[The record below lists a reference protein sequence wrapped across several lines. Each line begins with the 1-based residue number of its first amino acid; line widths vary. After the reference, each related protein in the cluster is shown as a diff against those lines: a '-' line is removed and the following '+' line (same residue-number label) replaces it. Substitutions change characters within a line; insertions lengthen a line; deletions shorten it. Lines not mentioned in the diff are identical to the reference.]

1 MWYSRI
7 IESATAWDVLSTK
20 EVTWSGSFT
29 RTFQDFSFYDPN
41 HMPTMTAMLKLIGE
55 IEKGKGNNSI
65 LEKYFEKAKVDV
77 NALSDISI
85 FCHSLPKFIDNEMKK
100 QGSSAN
106 TDMMKVLDF
115 LGTLNEFI
123 RSQGQQ
129 GLELGQKITDYDSL
143 KYSVNSTLGMGY
155 TTLNLLMRK
164 GTSLNESLAMFLLR
178 GDDVTRLGYPANEQR
193 NLLLEQIVDAKPE
206 LQYFTNHLSVIN
218 LIRRGEGNFYL
229 PQIEEYI
236 YSGIDE
242 SKVLEVIFKLLLHGT
257 PQDKVA
263 SLLSLLP
270 NKYRLEVALKVDE
283 YKDFEN
289 FSQIMA
295 SKLYSSISS
304 SDFTYEKSFLP
315 KLKSFKTFVELIY
328 SKGDECTP
336 LFIQMGLAKPEVII
350 RYLEKN
356 PEDYEKFSEDILDSL
371 GAEIKSKVVR
381 NGVQAKTRIQNDGFA
396 ALEKA
401 QAEKVITV
409 KKATDTDFNWAY
421 GKNPNK
427 TTDNSGISESEMR
440 QQQKTDELF
449 NKIQISYEDR
459 MNQESPFAGVSEEK
473 IQKYAD
479 QMVIVE
485 FSTWR
490 LKDFMQRNNIPKLK
504 LGPVDFTEEKWGG
517 LFVPKFPTK
526 DRGPVPAIIIKTDI
540 WQQLSYHKALA
551 ENIGMDAQHY
561 LEATKRHEVAHA
573 LQYLQSGDLMMQDSV
588 ELNPELTP
596 EEAYISDPAELYAR
610 VHGDIPYLSKI
621 FDAHIGKLMSDPKI
635 YQAAKEQWILDIQ
648 DEMVHLMSGGTNAKR
663 LLEDM
668 ETGRFGSYT
677 TSTGQKIKL
686 SDPLEAINKML
697 QRQRNRLEMIF
708 HETFQIQGRKDYRR
722 GLIGKKN
729 QLVRQ
734 IESLPIDS
742 PERTELEKELKEVQ
756 SKIVESGK
764 MLIFDVKD
772 VTEGVV
778 EGYLADYFG
787 KIAKAVADG
796 LLTADVVNPEGADR
810 LKENAQLREEAKKQ
824 EPPTA
829 QDIKQHSRFQI
840 QQSEPIPSGR
850 KLDVI
855 LPRYKGEG
863 MPPGNFPGFEN
874 AEQDNKQVDIT
885 IERDEEETEEKT
897 ASVYNH
903 RISIKQKVFS
913 KH

>member
-20 EVTWSGSFT
+20 EVSWAGSFS
-29 RTFQDFSFYDPN
+29 RTFKDFSFFDPN
-41 HMPTMTAMLKLIGE
+41 QMPTMTAMLKLIGE
-55 IEKGKGNNSI
+55 IEKGRGNDSI
-65 LEKYFEKAKVDV
+65 LEKYFEKSKTDIDI
-77 NALSDISI
+77 LSDINV

-100 QGSSAN
+100 QGSTAN
-106 TDMMKVLDF
+106 TDMMKILDF
-115 LGTLNEFI
+115 LGKLNEFI

-164 GTSLNESLAMFLLR
+164 GTSLNESLSMFLLR
-178 GDDVTRLGYPANEQR
+178 GDDITRLGYSANEQR
-193 NLLLEQIVDAKPE
+193 DLLLEQIVDAKPE
-206 LQYFTNHLSVIN
+206 LQYFTNHNSVIN

-242 SKVLEVIFKLLLHGT
+242 SKVLEVVFKLLLHGT

-270 NKYRLEVALKVDE
+270 NKYRVEVALKIDD
-283 YKDFEN
+283 YPDFKDF
-289 FSQIMA
+289 SQMMA
-295 SKLYSSISS
+295 SKLYSSITDYDLQNTASIL
-304 SDFTYEKSFLP
+304 EN
-315 KLKSFKTFVELIY
+315 LKSFKTFMELIY
-328 SKGDECTP
+328 SKGDQCSP
-336 LFIQMGLAKPEVII
+336 LFIIYGLAKPEVII

-356 PEDYEKFSEDILDSL
+356 PEDFEKFSNDILDSL
-371 GAEIKSKVVR
+371 GTEVKKKVISD
-381 NGVQAKTRIQNDGFA
+381 GIQAKKRIQNDGFA

-401 QAEKVITV
+401 QAENVITV
-409 KKATDTDFNWAY
+409 KKASDLEFNWAY

-427 TTDNSGISESEMR
+427 AKENSGMSESELR
-440 QQQKTDELF
+440 QRQKSDEVF
-449 NKIQISYEDR
+449 NKFQISYEDR
-459 MNQESPFAGVSEEK
+459 MKQEAPFAGVSEEK

-485 FSTWR
+485 FNTWR
-490 LKDFMQRNNIPKLK
+490 LKDFMHRNGIPKLK

-517 LFVPKFPTK
+517 LFVARFPTK

-540 WQQLSYHKALA
+540 WQQLAYHKALA

-561 LEATKRHEVAHA
+561 TEATKRHEVAHA

-588 ELNPELTP
+588 TLNPELTP
-596 EEAYISDPAELYAR
+596 EEAYIADPAELYAR
-610 VHGDIPYLSKI
+610 VHGDIPYLTKI
-621 FDAHIGKLMSDPKI
+621 FDAHIGNLMSDPKI

-668 ETGRFGSYT
+668 ETGRFGTYT
-677 TSTGQKIKL
+677 TSTGQTIKL

-708 HETFQIQGRKDYRR
+708 HETFQIQGKRDYRR

-729 QLVRQ
+729 QLIRQ
-734 IESLPIDS
+734 IESSPIS
-742 PERTELEKELKEVQ
+742 SLERIDLEKELKEVQ
-756 SKIVESGK
+756 SKIIESGK

-772 VTEGVV
+772 VTEGVI

-787 KIAKAVADG
+787 KIAQAVADG
-796 LLTADVVNPEGADR
+796 LLSTDVVNPEGADR

-863 MPPGNFPGFEN
+863 MPPGNFPGFED
-874 AEQDNKQVDIT
+874 AQQDDKQVDIT
-885 IERDEEETEEKT
+885 IEREQEESEEKT
-897 ASVYNH
+897 AN
-903 RISIKQKVFS
+903 VFNYRRLV
-913 KH
+913 K

>member
-1 MWYSRI
+1 M
-7 IESATAWDVLSTK
+7 
-20 EVTWSGSFT
+20 
-29 RTFQDFSFYDPN
+29 
-41 HMPTMTAMLKLIGE
+41 
-55 IEKGKGNNSI
+55 
-65 LEKYFEKAKVDV
+65 
-77 NALSDISI
+77 
-85 FCHSLPKFIDNEMKK
+85 
-100 QGSSAN
+100 
-106 TDMMKVLDF
+106 
-115 LGTLNEFI
+115 
-123 RSQGQQ
+123 
-129 GLELGQKITDYDSL
+129 
-143 KYSVNSTLGMGY
+143 
-155 TTLNLLMRK
+155 
-164 GTSLNESLAMFLLR
+164 
-178 GDDVTRLGYPANEQR
+178 
-193 NLLLEQIVDAKPE
+193 
-206 LQYFTNHLSVIN
+206 
-218 LIRRGEGNFYL
+218 
-229 PQIEEYI
+229 
-236 YSGIDE
+236 
-242 SKVLEVIFKLLLHGT
+242 
-257 PQDKVA
+257 
-263 SLLSLLP
+263 
-270 NKYRLEVALKVDE
+270 
-283 YKDFEN
+283 
-289 FSQIMA
+289 
-295 SKLYSSISS
+295 
-304 SDFTYEKSFLP
+304 
-315 KLKSFKTFVELIY
+315 
-328 SKGDECTP
+328 
-336 LFIQMGLAKPEVII
+336 
-350 RYLEKN
+350 
-356 PEDYEKFSEDILDSL
+356 
-371 GAEIKSKVVR
+371 
-381 NGVQAKTRIQNDGFA
+381 
-396 ALEKA
+396 
-401 QAEKVITV
+401 
-409 KKATDTDFNWAY
+409 
-421 GKNPNK
+421 
-427 TTDNSGISESEMR
+427 SESELR
-440 QQQKTDELF
+440 QKQKTDEVF
-449 NKIQISYEDR
+449 DKFMISYEDR
-459 MNQESPFAGVSEEK
+459 MKQESPFAGVSEEN
-473 IQKYAD
+473 IEKYAD

-490 LKDFMQRNNIPKLK
+490 LKDFMERNNIPKLK

-588 ELNPELTP
+588 ELNP
-596 EEAYISDPAELYAR
+596 
-610 VHGDIPYLSKI
+610 DIPYLSKI
-621 FDAHIGKLMSDPKI
+621 FDAHIGKLMSVPKI

-677 TSTGQKIKL
+677 TSTGQTIKL

-697 QRQRNRLEMIF
+697 QRQRSRLEMIF
-708 HETFQIQGRKDYRR
+708 HETFQIQGRRDYRR

-729 QLVRQ
+729 QLVGQ

-742 PERTELEKELKEVQ
+742 FERTELEKELKEVQ

-796 LLTADVVNPEGADR
+796 LLTTDVVNPEGADR

-913 KH
+913 KN

>member
-20 EVTWSGSFT
+20 EVSWAGSFS

-41 HMPTMTAMLKLIGE
+41 QMPTMTAMLKLIGE
-55 IEKGKGNNSI
+55 IEKGKGNDSI
-65 LEKYFEKAKVDV
+65 IEKYFEKAKVEI
-77 NALSDISI
+77 NALSDISG
-85 FCHSLPKFIDNEMKK
+85 FCYNLSRFIDNEMKK

-115 LGTLNEFI
+115 LGKLNEFI
-123 RSQGQQ
+123 RSQGQN

-155 TTLNLLMRK
+155 TTLNLLLRK
-164 GTSLNESLAMFLLR
+164 GTNLNESLAMFVLR
-178 GDDVTRLGYPANEQR
+178 GDDITRLGYPASEQR
-193 NLLLEQIVDAKPE
+193 NLLLDQIIEAKPE
-206 LQYFTNHLSVIN
+206 LQYFQTHEGVIN

-242 SKVLEVIFKLLLHGT
+242 SKVLEVVFKLLLHGT

-270 NKYRLEVALKVDE
+270 NKYRLEVALKIDD
-283 YKDFEN
+283 YKDFEK

-295 SKLYSSISS
+295 SKLYSGISE
-304 SDFTYEKSFLP
+304 SDFKNDRTFLG
-315 KLKSFKTFVELIY
+315 KIKSFKTFVELIH
-328 SKGDECTP
+328 SKGDDCSP

-356 PEDYEKFSEDILDSL
+356 PEDFEKFPEDVLDSL
-371 GAEIKSKVVR
+371 GDAVKNRVIT
-381 NGVQAKTRIQNDGFA
+381 NGVQAKVRIQNDGFA

-401 QAEKVITV
+401 QAEKVIEV
-409 KKATDTDFNWAY
+409 KKANETSINWAY

-427 TTDNSGISESEMR
+427 AMDLDGMSESEIR
-440 QQQKTDELF
+440 QKQKTDEVF
-449 NKIQISYEDR
+449 NKFMISYEDR
-459 MNQESPFAGVSEEK
+459 MKQESPFAGVSEEN
-473 IQKYAD
+473 IEKYAD

-485 FSTWR
+485 FNTWA
-490 LKDFMQRNNIPKLK
+490 LKDFMKRNNIPKLK

-517 LFVPKFPTK
+517 LFVPRFPTK

-540 WQQLSYHKALA
+540 WQQLAYHRALA

-573 LQYLQSGDLMMQDSV
+573 LQYLQSGDLTLQDSV

-596 EEAYISDPAELYAR
+596 EEAYIANPSELYAR

-648 DEMVHLMSGGTNAKR
+648 DEMVHLMSGGTNARR

-677 TSTGQKIKL
+677 TSTGQTIKL

-708 HETFQIQGRKDYRR
+708 HETFQIQGRRDYRR

-734 IESLPIDS
+734 IESTPIDS
-742 PERTELEKELKEVQ
+742 SERTNLEKELQEVQ
-756 SKIVESGK
+756 SKLVESGK

-772 VTEGVV
+772 VTEGVI
-778 EGYLADYFG
+778 EGYLSDYFG
-787 KIAKAVADG
+787 KISKAVADG
-796 LLTADVVNPEGADR
+796 LLTTDIVNPEGADR
-810 LKENAQLREEAKKQ
+810 EKENAQLREEAKKQ

-850 KLDVI
+850 KLDVL

-874 AEQDNKQVDIT
+874 AEQDDKQVDIT
-885 IERDEEETEEKT
+885 IEREPEDTEEKT

-903 RISIKQKVFS
+903 RTSVKQKIFA
-913 KH
+913 